1 MFPNSTSTV
10 CGRSILR
17 GREEEEESQAA
28 SFQSFPSVLKG
39 LLWASVKECAWYM
52 GNEPL
57 REAAVD
63 GKNRKAEN

>member
-1 MFPNSTSTV
+1 M

-39 LLWASVKECAWYM
+39 LLWVSVKECAWYM
-52 GNEPL
+52 GNEP
-57 REAAVD
+57 AAVD